1 MQPFN
6 YTINT
11 GGANEAFQQ
20 GMNQTAGLMATAAD
34 FQKSQA
40 MIVAAQQKAEADA
53 YKRQRFQSVSQNPN
67 SKDVQSLLLEFP
79 ELHEGLGKSLD
90 FMSADE
96 KKNTQAMA
104 FSVLSALENGKDDAA
119 VQVIDQQIDA
129 AKNAN
134 DTASAKRLEVLRNS
148 VIANPN
154 AARFSLDGL
163 LFSTMGKDYGDLRK
177 NLGEDKR
184 AQELQ
189 PMVADKAKS
198 DAEKARFDV
207 KKTSAE
213 AVIKEVEA
221 KFAPQNIMAELG
233 LKRAQTNQ
241 ANAAAGAS
249 SASAAASR
257 ATANRAN
264 AEAGQMR
271 QGIIPAEKRPEA
283 EGKFREEYAKRTAV
297 YQDVKASYGR
307 VLSSNNDAAGDL
319 SLIFGYMK
327 MLDPGSVV
335 REGEFANAQNA
346 AGVPERIQNIY
357 NKAARGERL
366 TDGQRKMFKG
376 QAKSLYDVAAK
387 QENEIRTGIS
397 RIASGYGLNNDNIFY
412 TGKEAAPV
420 EPSPGSQSAAP
431 SSKNIDALLKKYGQ

>member
-11 GGANEAFQQ
+11 GGANQAFQQ

-53 YKRQRFQSVSQNPN
+53 YKRQRFQAVSQNPN

-134 DTASAKRLEVLRNS
+134 DTAGAKRLEVLRNS

-177 NLGEDKR
+177 NTEAAKTDAATRGSKVRQGE
-184 AQELQ
+184 
-189 PMVADKAKS
+189 
-198 DAEKARFDV
+198 
-207 KKTSAE
+207 AE
-213 AVIKEVEA
+213 ATKTEADAVTAQVKA
-221 KFAPQNIMAELG
+221 KFAD
-233 LKRAQTNQ
+233 
-241 ANAAAGAS
+241 S
-249 SASAAASR
+249 
-257 ATANRAN
+257 
-264 AEAGQMR
+264 
-271 QGIIPAEKRPEA
+271 
-283 EGKFREEYAKRTAV
+283 
-297 YQDVKASYGR
+297 
-307 VLSSNNDAAGDL
+307 DAAMELQQKGWNIKKIQSDIDV
-319 SLIFGYMK
+319 SK
-327 MLDPGSVV
+327 
-335 REGEFANAQNA
+335 QN
-346 AGVPERIQNIY
+346 
-357 NKAARGERL
+357 
-366 TDGQRKMFKG
+366 
-376 QAKSLYDVAAK
+376 
-387 QENEIRTGIS
+387 S
-397 RIASGYGLNNDNIFY
+397 RIAAMNAQTSRMGVGIESQKLQLQLQNAISERDAKVREKVAEAESTRSSMDNLLNITDRILKTPKGVVGSAAGPVSSRIPTLSQKTADF
-412 TGKEAAPV
+412 EALIETAGNLITMSNMGAMKGV
-420 EPSPGSQSAAP
+420 LSDSDLKVLRGSQQNLNLSQSPETLISNVKELQRITLKSRKALASKFGIP
-431 SSKNIDALLKKYGQ
+431 DTVPDTPEANSKSSGKSTDQMLKELGVMK

>member
-129 AKNAN
+129 AKNAK

-177 NLGEDKR
+177 NTEAAKTDAATRGSKVRQGE
-184 AQELQ
+184 
-189 PMVADKAKS
+189 
-198 DAEKARFDV
+198 
-207 KKTSAE
+207 AE
-213 AVIKEVEA
+213 ATKTEADAVTAQVKA
-221 KFAPQNIMAELG
+221 KFADSDAAIELEKKG
-233 LKRAQTNQ
+233 WDIKKIQSDMQIAKMNSQIAAMNAQTSRMNVGVASQGNNLKMQENQ
-241 ANAAAGAS
+241 IKLQELIDKRNTTVREKAAEVESARFNIDNMLNTANRVLNTPKSVISAAAGPIS
-249 SASAAASR
+249 SR
-257 ATANRAN
+257 
-264 AEAGQMR
+264 
-271 QGIIPAEKRPEA
+271 IP
-283 EGKFREEYAKRTAV
+283 TT
-297 YQDVKASYGR
+297 
-307 VLSSNNDAAGDL
+307 SSNTADFEALVSTLGSQAFLSQLPNIKGMGQLSNVEGDKLQAAL
-319 SLIFGYMK
+319 QNMSLTQS
-327 MLDPGSVV
+327 PGRLIENVKEAQRLLLKV
-335 REGEFANAQNA
+335 RQNVSTRY
-346 AGVPERIQNIY
+346 GVPDT
-357 NKAARGERL
+357 APD
-366 TDGQRKMFKG
+366 TP
-376 QAKSLYDVAAK
+376 
-387 QENEIRTGIS
+387 
-397 RIASGYGLNNDNIFY
+397 
-412 TGKEAAPV
+412 AAPA
-420 EPSPGSQSAAP
+420 QQTKQAD
-431 SSKNIDALLKKYGQ
+431 NIDALLKKYGQ